1 MHILQAKECQYD
13 SLFDSMMKY
22 TSTYLQDVMNTLGVT
37 VEEFKELFKKR
48 GKVYVVYLQEQVV
61 GFFWTEKRDETLHIH
76 ALIVEDEFQGRGF
89 GRKILQEIESQ
100 YSEGAKVLEIG
111 VHLSND
117 RARKLYED
125 FGFVKVKEL
134 NDIGFIIMQKDLTN

>member
-37 VEEFKELFKKR
+37 VEEFKELFRKR

-89 GRKILQEIESQ
+89 GRKILQEIEGQ

-134 NDIGFIIMQKDLTN
+134 NDIGFMIMQKDLTN